1 MKNKS
6 ALFFIAMII
15 VADFILPRIVM
26 NMASKSAIPIEF
38 KLCIAGVVLVLFLL
52 SVL

>member
-6 ALFFIAMII
+6 ALFFIAVII
-15 VADFILPRIVM
+15 AADFILPRIVM
-26 NMASKSAIPIEF
+26 NMASKSVIPIEF